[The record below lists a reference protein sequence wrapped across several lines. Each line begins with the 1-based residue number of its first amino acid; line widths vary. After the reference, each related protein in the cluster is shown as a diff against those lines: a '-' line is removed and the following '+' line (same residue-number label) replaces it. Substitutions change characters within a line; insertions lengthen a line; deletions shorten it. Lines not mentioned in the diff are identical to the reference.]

1 MRTLIKNVCLL
12 TVSLFI
18 SQLAPCQ
25 SNKEWFLGKWTNGDN
40 TIVLTKTTFVDSEG
54 DVYPVKYDYSPE
66 SGYSIDFLDT
76 DSNEYTGSGGELL
89 GYDVTL
95 DDKNQVI
102 ILSEAWHLAWKEQ
115 YSKKIPE
122 NVNAEF
128 NSSQEKAQQLVFEFA
143 LEEGD
148 KRIDANEMPSAI
160 DEFKEAIQED
170 FGMSI
175 TNVSIEESPAGYI
188 FSVTFEKEL
197 KYIPDHCFK
206 YAPLI
211 KIQLPE
217 GIEHIGDA
225 AFAHCDLLKVIV
237 IPNSVTTI
245 GESAFQECSSL
256 TSITLPNSVTTIGE
270 SAFQECSSLTSI
282 TLPNSVTTIG
292 EGVFWDCT
300 CLTHV
305 VIPNSVTTI
314 KGSAFHGCTNLSE
327 IILSSDNPFF
337 TFDGSFLLNKSG
349 DLLISSSKKNKIVV
363 IPSSV
368 TTIGDNAFSGY
379 TSLTHIEIPN
389 SVTTIGNGAFQNCSS
404 LTSITL
410 PNSVTTIG
418 IAAFP
423 ETTQIIRK

>member
-1 MRTLIKNVCLL
+1 MRTLINNVCLL

-66 SGYSIDFLDT
+66 SGYRIDFLDT

-102 ILSEAWHLAWKEQ
+102 ILSEPWHLAWKEQ

-197 KYIPDHCFK
+197 KYIPDHCFE

-217 GIEHIGDA
+217 GIEHIGDE
-225 AFAHCDLLKVIV
+225 AFANCDLLKVIV

-256 TSITLPNSVTTIGE
+256 TSIS
-270 SAFQECSSLTSI
+270 
-282 TLPNSVTTIG
+282 LPNSVTTIG

-300 CLTHV
+300 CLTH
-305 VIPNSVTTI
+305 
-314 KGSAFHGCTNLSE
+314 
-327 IILSSDNPFF
+327 
-337 TFDGSFLLNKSG
+337 
-349 DLLISSSKKNKIVV
+349 
-363 IPSSV
+363 
-368 TTIGDNAFSGY
+368 
-379 TSLTHIEIPN
+379 IEIPN
-389 SVTTIGNGAFQNCSS
+389 SVTTIGERAFLYCSS